1 MSAVLHPQFQAS
13 TLVGHDCPF
22 LVAMTTI
29 VIKQLINNLFVVSL
43 FILMTCFLKKSL
55 QAGCFCNYC
64 ECEVIVTD

>member
-22 LVAMTTI
+22 LVAMTTL

-43 FILMTCFLKKSL
+43 FILMTCFFFKEISSGRVFL
-55 QAGCFCNYC
+55 
-64 ECEVIVTD
+64 